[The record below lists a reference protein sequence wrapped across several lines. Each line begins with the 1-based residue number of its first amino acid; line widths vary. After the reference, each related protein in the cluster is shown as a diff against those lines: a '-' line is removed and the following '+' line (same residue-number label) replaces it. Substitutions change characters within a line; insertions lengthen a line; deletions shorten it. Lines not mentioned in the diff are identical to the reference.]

1 MSVHRCKICKS
12 EAARRNDNTLNFL
25 IQVESQKE
33 SMVCYDC
40 YKKIHRAVE
49 SLPSKKHLFKSDRD
63 NLFLMMNPDNIPEQD
78 EKATPSKIKAYLD
91 QYIIGQDRAKRQL
104 ATAIYNQQMIA
115 LRKSSGQEMYAEL
128 EKTNVIMIGP
138 SGSGKTA
145 MLKRLSKMLNVPFV
159 IEDITGYSST
169 GYVGQDIDLMLRH
182 LIDAADGDI
191 KLAERGIIYIDE
203 IDKCARK
210 GTSANTTAD
219 PSHQDLQACLL
230 KLIEGSEVEVCEKGL
245 RHHPL
250 GSTIKMKTDNILF
263 IVGGAFDGLEKI
275 IEKRQNRGNKN
286 SIGFS
291 VGPAS
296 EEKSK
301 PNGLLGVTPED
312 LKKYGIMPELL
323 GRLPLIC
330 TLEQIDEAAIRK
342 ILIEPKNSVF
352 KQYRTL
358 FRLYNAKLSL
368 SESAINQIVKMAI
381 QRKTGARSL
390 RGIME
395 EILSPLMFKLPDNME
410 VTKEYM
416 LCFRKNFYFKIKD
429 ISEVLAS

>member
-40 YKKIHRAVE
+40 YKKLHRAVE
-49 SLPSKKHLFKSDRD
+49 SLPSKRHLFTFDHDK
-63 NLFLMMNPDNIPEQD
+63 LFFMMNPDNIPEQD
-78 EKATPSKIKAYLD
+78 EKATPSKIKDYLD
-91 QYIIGQDRAKRQL
+91 HYIIGQDRAKRQL

-115 LRKSSGQEMYAEL
+115 LRKSSGQEMYTEL

-230 KLIEGSEVEVCEKGL
+230 KLIEGNTVEVTKSGK
-245 RHHPL
+245 RKHPY
-250 GSTIKMKTDNILF
+250 GETISINTENILF
-263 IVGGAFDGLEKI
+263 IVGGAFDSLEKI
-275 IEKRQNRGNKN
+275 IAKRQNGGNKN

-291 VGPAS
+291 VGPVS

-301 PNGLLGVTPED
+301 PNGLLGVTTED

-330 TLEQIDEAAIRK
+330 TLEQIDEVAIRK

-358 FRLYNAKLSL
+358 FRLYNAELSL

-410 VTKEYM
+410 VTKEYI